1 VVRTGSLRTQSA
13 RHRVDHGTICGR
25 SCANSGHCKPLCACV
40 DRTKFVAPVAV
51 GGPEFFCAVCEL
63 VRRFLLAAARR
74 IATRL
79 ARARAGGVA
88 SPSDYRHAL
97 RDVARACIPGVD
109 HNPMAVELGCCRAS
123 GFFTLRMGTSL
134 SVAAG
139 AHHRSIRVCGHNGH
153 CRPADRTMANECLI
167 TIPQKPFANSSSF
180 CSPW

>member
-1 VVRTGSLRTQSA
+1 MAAAPCLAPRRTSWVTAAGALLSVTLLDSA
-13 RHRVDHGTICGR
+13 CG
-25 SCANSGHCKPLCACV
+25 AGH
-40 DRTKFVAPVAV
+40 
-51 GGPEFFCAVCEL
+51 
-63 VRRFLLAAARR
+63 FLLAAARR

-109 HNPMAVELGCCRAS
+109 HNPMAVELGCRRAS

>member
-1 VVRTGSLRTQSA
+1 VGDRRGRAALGDELDSA
-13 RHRVDHGTICGR
+13 CG
-25 SCANSGHCKPLCACV
+25 AGH
-40 DRTKFVAPVAV
+40 
-51 GGPEFFCAVCEL
+51 
-63 VRRFLLAAARR
+63 FLLAAARR